1 MDSAWSGLEAKP
13 SSFDAVLAGCGE
25 TGRAVLAFDWRT
37 SPLGPRSSW
46 SVCLTSTLSTAL
58 TSRQPMCVWWGPTL
72 INFHND
78 GYLPILGD
86 RAEGAIGKPA
96 RALWMDVWEEL
107 LPLIRQALSGEA
119 VWMEDLPL
127 ILTRR
132 GYDEPTNF
140 TFSYSPLRD
149 EEGRVV
155 GMLNTVTETTRSVRD
170 RVDLL
175 RANEEL
181 AVEIERTKVALEQRR
196 AAEQQQRILQ
206 RELSHRMKNTLAM
219 VQAIVA
225 QSIRHATSLE
235 DAVTAVGA
243 RITALAAAQDSLTE
257 DNWEKASIRD
267 VVAAAILPHADGASR
282 IVATGPELDLTAQQ
296 GLGLSLAIHELG
308 TNATKY
314 GALSAEAG
322 RVTISWN
329 VEADGQFVFS
339 WTEHNGPAVEE
350 PSRRGFGSRLIERIV
365 GSYFS
370 GRGAIRYEP
379 DGLQFRLEGRLKA
392 D

>member
-1 MDSAWSGLEAKP
+1 MDSAWSGLEAQP
-13 SSFDAVLAGCGE
+13 SSFDTVLAACGK
-25 TGRAVLAFDWRT
+25 TGREVLAFDWT
-37 SPLGPRSSW
+37 ASLLGPRSSW
-46 SVCLTSTLSTAL
+46 PVCLTSTLSTAL
-58 TSRQPMCVWWGPTL
+58 ASRQPMCVWWGPAL

-86 RAEGAIGKPA
+86 RAAGAIGKPA
-96 RALWMDVWEEL
+96 RTLWTDVWDEI

-127 ILTRR
+127 ILTRH

-175 RANEEL
+175 RANDEL
-181 AVEIERTKVALEQRR
+181 AVEVERTKVALEQRM

-225 QSIRHATSLE
+225 QSMRHATSLE
-235 DAVTAVGA
+235 SAVTAVGA
-243 RITALAAAQDSLTE
+243 RITALAAAQDSLTQY
-257 DNWEKASIRD
+257 NWEKASIRD
-267 VVAAAILPHADGASR
+267 VVAAAILPHADGDHR
-282 IVATGPELDLTAQQ
+282 INATGPDLDLTAQQ

-314 GALSAEAG
+314 GALSAEDGHVEITWDVEEDG
-322 RVTISWN
+322 R
-329 VEADGQFVFS
+329 FVFNWS
-339 WTEHNGPAVEE
+339 EHDGPVVEE

-370 GRGAIRYEP
+370 GRGAISYQP
-379 DGLQFRLEGRLKA
+379 DGLRFRLEGRLSA